1 MKIFIVED
9 DIKLNEAIFITFSS
23 LGYEVT
29 TYSDGKDAFENLDDS
44 YDLYMVDI
52 NLPNVNGIELVKQ
65 IKKINKEAN
74 IFIMSA
80 DINIETII
88 KAYDIGC
95 TDYIKKPFDIREII
109 AKIKHTLSVVP
120 QNIKIRDCGEYNKEE
135 RIFIVAQTAQE
146 VKLTLKEAALL
157 EVLLKSANKTVSNEK
172 IESHVWGESI
182 KNNHVRQLVSKLRN
196 KIPCDFIENHT
207 SNGYR
212 IVL

>member
-9 DIKLNEAIFITFSS
+9 DIKLNEAILNTFSS

-29 TYSDGKDAFENLDDS
+29 SFNDGKDAFENIDNS
-44 YDLYMVDI
+44 YDLYMIDI
-52 NLPNVNGIELVKQ
+52 NLPNVNGIELVKH
-65 IKKINKEAN
+65 IKKIQKDAN

-109 AKIKHTLSVVP
+109 AKIKHTLEVVP
-120 QNIKIRDCGEYNKEE
+120 HNIKIRDCGEYNKDE
-135 RIFIVAQTAQE
+135 RIFTCLTSNQE
-146 VKLTLKEAALL
+146 IKLTIKEAALL
-157 EVLLKSANKTVSNEK
+157 EVLLKNANKTVSNEK
-172 IESHVWGESI
+172 IESHVWGESLR
-182 KNNHVRQLVSKLRN
+182 NNHVRQLVSKLRN

-212 IVL
+212 IVI

>member
-120 QNIKIRDCGEYNKEE
+120 QNIKIRECGEYNKE
-135 RIFIVAQTAQE
+135 
-146 VKLTLKEAALL
+146 
-157 EVLLKSANKTVSNEK
+157 
-172 IESHVWGESI
+172 
-182 KNNHVRQLVSKLRN
+182 
-196 KIPCDFIENHT
+196 
-207 SNGYR
+207 
-212 IVL
+212 